1 METPEGGDIGWR
13 AVAKALSRRRQH
25 CPPQRQLRTSPVAD
39 FAVATSAC
47 EGEYGQV
54 RRRRI
59 VVACPERLRRS
70 GYVALAKADGGGK
83 NVIVNNTVVENQ
95 PLTLWNGNG
104 EVVVNNSWSRREKT
118 RSLST
123 RARKTSR
130 WTTISACRS
139 PLARGRMGS
148 AAILGLWIRPEG
160 CFGCGKAAP
169 RSATPASLC
178 RGCP

>member
-59 VVACPERLRRS
+59 VVACP
-70 GYVALAKADGGGK
+70 DGGGK

-139 PLARGRMGS
+139 PLARGRMAS
-148 AAILGLWIRPEG
+148 AAILGLWIRPESPTRLSYGDRAG

-169 RSATPASLC
+169 RSATPASLY